1 MRLLLTSVTASLELE
16 AAEPKAP
23 ESKSIC
29 GAQRVADFLRPPLAD
44 KEHGI
49 WDEFTIGV
57 VTFAYLAVPQ

>member
-16 AAEPKAP
+16 AAEPE